1 MDLRIKEVMCNLKNY
16 NFDELGSYK
25 MDEMEARKLLDGLF
39 DMAVQHEQDTKRAK
53 DEQSIRLLQDINDKL
68 DKLDGQDDGAVME
81 ADQVPQ
87 MSDDEQFMS
96 NIICE
101 ICDYAVQHNMNPNET
116 LATIAQN
123 IKDALTVST
132 FENWGKDVE
141 K

>member
-1 MDLRIKEVMCNLKNY
+1 MDLRIKEVICNLRNY
-16 NFDELGSYK
+16 NFDELGPYK
-25 MDEMEARKLLDGLF
+25 MDELEARKLLDGLF

-68 DKLDGQDDGAVME
+68 DGQDDGAVME

-96 NIICE
+96 SIICE
-101 ICDYAVQHNMNPNET
+101 ICDYAVQNGMNPNET

-123 IKDALTVST
+123 IRDILTVST
-132 FENWGKDVE
+132 FENWGKE
-141 K
+141 

>member
-16 NFDELGSYK
+16 NFDELGPYK
-25 MDEMEARKLLDGLF
+25 MDELEARKLLDGLF

-96 NIICE
+96 HIICE
-101 ICDYAVQHNMNPNET
+101 ICDYAVQNGMNPNET
-116 LATIAQN
+116 LETIAQN

-132 FENWGKDVE
+132 FENWGKE
-141 K
+141 